1 LIPTVIL
8 TAILRECQNSGR
20 QVSIPFARRRDSFSR
35 CVKRDEADLAVAVTN
50 LSATPPAI
58 RKHFS
63 AARRVHASRSGITM
77 KSASPLLAI
86 LGRAVVLANRLAF
99 LTRMSDPLYL
109 SLWFPDFSG
118 PAMLPHIL
126 AVLQQFPFSAQRPG
140 ITYAAVQPV
149 SWSEATILERRFTP
163 GIGPEEAVTLAADL
177 VHDDYAYILDAHWDL
192 WTPDETGSEWSMVP
206 APVKFIAQG
215 EEFDDGTYEQTGHVQ
230 IDFGLDTPF
239 LQENLALTEETQMK
253 VRANVSKLVEF
264 TMKAEKNTR
273 ATARLLWSESEE
285 NLAQKLI
292 ARLQKVQ

>member
-1 LIPTVIL
+1 MP
-8 TAILRECQNSGR
+8 
-20 QVSIPFARRRDSFSR
+20 
-35 CVKRDEADLAVAVTN
+35 
-50 LSATPPAI
+50 
-58 RKHFS
+58 
-63 AARRVHASRSGITM
+63 
-77 KSASPLLAI
+77 
-86 LGRAVVLANRLAF
+86 
-99 LTRMSDPLYL
+99 DPLYL

-140 ITYAAVQPV
+140 ITSTAVQPV
-149 SWSEATILERRFTP
+149 SWSEATVLERRFTP
-163 GIGPEEAVTLAADL
+163 GIEPEEAVTVAADL
-177 VHDDYAYILDAHWDL
+177 VHDDYAYILGAYWDL
-192 WTPDETGSEWSMVP
+192 WTPDETGNQWLIVP
-206 APVKFIAQG
+206 APVRFIAQG

-230 IDFGLDTPF
+230 VDFGLDSPF
-239 LQENLALTEETQMK
+239 LQENIALTDENQVK

>member
-1 LIPTVIL
+1 
-8 TAILRECQNSGR
+8 
-20 QVSIPFARRRDSFSR
+20 
-35 CVKRDEADLAVAVTN
+35 
-50 LSATPPAI
+50 
-58 RKHFS
+58 
-63 AARRVHASRSGITM
+63 
-77 KSASPLLAI
+77 
-86 LGRAVVLANRLAF
+86 
-99 LTRMSDPLYL
+99 MSDPLYL

-140 ITYAAVQPV
+140 VTYAAVQPV
-149 SWSEATILERRFTP
+149 SWSEATVLERRFTP

-192 WTPDETGSEWSMVP
+192 WTPDIAGSDWSMVP
-206 APVKFIAQG
+206 VPVKFIAQG
-215 EEFDDGTYEQTGHVQ
+215 EEFDDRTYEQSGHIQ
-230 IDFGLDTPF
+230 IDFGLDSPF
-239 LQENLALTEETQMK
+239 LQENLALTEETQVK

-292 ARLQKVQ
+292 ARLQNVQ